1 VILGHHPSVIQTSVT
16 LLFQLLTWIHH
27 QFPYHRRLQ
36 SSQVVLPGFRT
47 YPLNSSQDL
56 HLKSV
61 SPSIKVILRPV
72 VFLILGFGTSL
83 AQMDLETL
91 LVCFAYSK
99 ARSLLSSRAFT
110 TKMFV

>member
-1 VILGHHPSVIQTSVT
+1 MILGHHPSVIQTSVT

-27 QFPYHRRLQ
+27 QFLYHRRLQ

-61 SPSIKVILRPV
+61 SPSIKVILPPV

-91 LVCFAYSK
+91 LVCFAHSK
-99 ARSLLSSRAFT
+99 ARSLLNSRAFT